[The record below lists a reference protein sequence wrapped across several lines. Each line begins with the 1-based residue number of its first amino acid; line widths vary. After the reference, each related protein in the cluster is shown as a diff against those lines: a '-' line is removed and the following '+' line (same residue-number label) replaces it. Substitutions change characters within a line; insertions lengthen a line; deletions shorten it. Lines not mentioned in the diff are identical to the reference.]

1 MTVLAKSGP
10 VPRGKECFGK
20 VRSGDWS
27 QPYIVTALAKSG
39 LVPAKNCD
47 RVGKVRSGPQQ
58 YLVTAFLKS
67 GLVPAITCDSVGKV
81 RSGSNTN

>member
-1 MTVLAKSGP
+1 MFWQSQV
-10 VPRGKECFGK
+10 
-20 VRSGDWS
+20 WS

-67 GLVPAITCDSVGKV
+67 GLVPAITSDSVGKV
-81 RSGSNTN
+81 RSGPNTN